1 MILVR
6 MSFKERYHWVKIVHS
21 RSFSDPYFPAFGLNT
36 GRYSVSLRIQ
46 SECGKIRTRKTP
58 NTDTFD
64 ALALDYDNLTF
75 CAGCL
80 SLNPKQLCGAVGVYN
95 AH

>member
-1 MILVR
+1 MKSVR
-6 MSFKERYHWVKIVHS
+6 W
-21 RSFSDPYFPAFGLNT
+21 SFS
-36 GRYSVSLRIQ
+36 GRYYTAFRYLRIQ